1 MKTVLLIADQLLDRI
16 EWVHSKKLTYN
27 DMCPENFLVGL
38 KEKADKI
45 FIVDFGN
52 CKKYIDDKS
61 KHIELGD
68 DKKPFESDLRFKS
81 VHSHIHKSKTLY
93 IQIYRGGMILNL

>member
-1 MKTVLLIADQLLDRI
+1 
-16 EWVHSKKLTYN
+16 
-27 DMCPENFLVGL
+27 MCPENFLVGL

-81 VHSHIHKSKTLY
+81 VHSHIHKSKKSH
-93 IQIYRGGMILNL
+93 I

>member
-1 MKTVLLIADQLLDRI
+1 M
-16 EWVHSKKLTYN
+16 
-27 DMCPENFLVGL
+27 GL

-52 CKKYIDDKS
+52 CKKFIDDKS
-61 KHIELGD
+61 KHIEMED

-81 VHSHIHKSKTLY
+81 VHSHIHKSKTFH
-93 IQIYRGGMILNL
+93 IQIYPEGMTLNL